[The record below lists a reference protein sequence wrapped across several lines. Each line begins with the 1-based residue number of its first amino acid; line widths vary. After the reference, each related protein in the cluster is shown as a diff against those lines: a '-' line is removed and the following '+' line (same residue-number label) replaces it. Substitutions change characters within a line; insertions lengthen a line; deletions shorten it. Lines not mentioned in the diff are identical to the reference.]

1 MKNKITS
8 FKNKYHVVGS
18 VVKSRKNYTICDFIL
33 IIFNGMQAPFLND
46 ILMVKKLFMFTFW
59 CVSIWILSSASVL
72 KVLIQ

>member
-46 ILMVKKLFMFTFW
+46 ILMVKNCSCLPFG
-59 CVSIWILSSASVL
+59 V
-72 KVLIQ
+72 